1 MFNKNKFLIFSV
13 IIITVLAV
21 FLNGCKKDDDDAPA
35 VATTIEKLDDGDNQ
49 TATVETAL
57 SNPIVVIVKD
67 QYEKAFAGA
76 DVTFAT
82 TNGSV
87 STATVKTDTE
97 GKASVT
103 WTLGLTI
110 GIQKLT
116 ASATGITGSSVT
128 FSATG
133 TAVPAATTI
142 EIESGD
148 GQIVAIG
155 NDLTNPIVVIVKDQ
169 KGVAFKGAE
178 VTFTASDGGSV
189 TPTQATTD
197 TDGKAT
203 VTWKLGKKVGEQKL
217 TVSTSGVLDKEVKA
231 TSKLFEIGEEYAG
244 GYIFY
249 LLKDVDTGYDKDVQH
264 GLVCAKTDQSTEIQW
279 YAGID
284 VETGATARAVLTGKA
299 NTEKIIGVQ
308 KRDEEYA
315 ARICD
320 EYDDGTYSD
329 WFLPSKD
336 ELELMYD
343 NLHNQTPAIGGFS
356 GYFYWSST
364 EHTDSIAWYLYLPNG
379 FIINGYNKSLAWGV
393 RAVRAF

>member
-35 VATTIEKLDDGDNQ
+35 VATTIEIVDGNDQSATVGTKLTNPVKVIIKDQYGKAFAGEDVTFAIANGSGTLSKAKVTTGVDGKAQVEWTLSETEGTQKLTASITGSSVEFSATGTTVPAVATTIEKLDGGDNQ

-57 SNPIVVIVKD
+57 PNPVVVIIKD
-67 QYEKAFAGA
+67 QYGKAFAGTE
-76 DVTFAT
+76 VTFAT
-82 TNGSV
+82 TDGSGTV
-87 STATVKTDTE
+87 SKDKVTTDTE

-169 KGVAFKGAE
+169 
-178 VTFTASDGGSV
+178 
-189 TPTQATTD
+189 
-197 TDGKAT
+197 
-203 VTWKLGKKVGEQKL
+203 
-217 TVSTSGVLDKEVKA
+217 
-231 TSKLFEIGEEYAG
+231 
-244 GYIFY
+244 
-249 LLKDVDTGYDKDVQH
+249 
-264 GLVCAKTDQSTEIQW
+264 
-279 YAGID
+279 
-284 VETGATARAVLTGKA
+284 
-299 NTEKIIGVQ
+299 
-308 KRDEEYA
+308 
-315 ARICD
+315 
-320 EYDDGTYSD
+320 
-329 WFLPSKD
+329 
-336 ELELMYD
+336 
-343 NLHNQTPAIGGFS
+343 
-356 GYFYWSST
+356 
-364 EHTDSIAWYLYLPNG
+364 
-379 FIINGYNKSLAWGV
+379 
-393 RAVRAF
+393 